1 MTLFEPGICR
11 VDVAGGEL
19 VGASNRYTKTYA
31 DLAGLYEDQAAF
43 AALVAANARSVAY
56 EVNDF

>member
-56 EVNDF
+56 